1 MSFLPRQFISIL
13 FFLGLFV
20 SFGATEV
27 AKKPVIGILSTPSD
41 LQDLYA
47 PEEFSYIKG
56 SYAEFIEAADGIPVA
71 IPWDLP
77 ERELVSILDSING
90 VLFTGGDA
98 SLWEYD
104 METNDMEF
112 SNFTQRA
119 IFVLRY
125 AIHLND
131 KGIHFPVYGICQ
143 GHEIIAMG
151 IAGNPHVI
159 DHYRH
164 PGQLDTVELTEFGKR
179 SRQWSNMP
187 DHVADFIHKRRS
199 MFYNHR
205 YGFNMS
211 LLVENSVL
219 HDFFE
224 ITAKGRDDN
233 GKEFIA
239 GLEAKNYPIYTVQ
252 YHPERVLSE
261 WNNKTQFHHPPEAVE
276 SIIVQASLFVN
287 EARKNNQRFENEENL
302 GRILLKNHEG
312 VYLNVT
318 WPNTYFYDRKSPIR
332 YHVNPDWSDDGN
344 LDQYD
349 ENCGHDDN
357 GNCDFDTI
365 DAMDYDL

>member
-1 MSFLPRQFISIL
+1 MSLKTKPFFVILSIL
-13 FFLGLFV
+13 CLYV
-20 SFGATEV
+20 SFTA
-27 AKKPVIGILSTPSD
+27 ADIPRKPVIGILSTPSD
-41 LQDLYA
+41 MHDLYD
-47 PEEFSYIKG
+47 PNEFSYIKG

-77 ERELVSILDSING
+77 ERELISLLDSING

-104 METNDMEF
+104 LDANDMLF

-119 IFVLRY
+119 IFILRY

-131 KGIHFPVYGICQ
+131 KGVHFPMYGICQ
-143 GHEIIAMG
+143 GHEIISMG
-151 IAGNPHVI
+151 VAGTPHII
-159 DHYRH
+159 DHYKH
-164 PGQLDTVELTEFGKR
+164 PGQLDTVELTDFGKK
-179 SRQWSNMP
+179 SRMWSNMP
-187 DHVADFIHKRRS
+187 DHIGEFISKRRS

-211 LLVENSVL
+211 LLHENRVL

-224 ITAKGRDDN
+224 ITAKGADDN

-239 GLEAKNYPIYTVQ
+239 AMEAKNYPIYTVQ

-261 WNNKTQFHHPPEAVE
+261 WNNKTHFHHPYEAVE

-287 EARKNNQRFENEENL
+287 EAKKNDQRFLNEENFE
-302 GRILLKNHEG
+302 RVLLKNHEG

-318 WPNTYFYDRKSPIR
+318 WPNTYFYDKKSPIR
-332 YHVNPDWSDDGN
+332 YHVNPDW
-344 LDQYD
+344 LDNGDVDEYD
-349 ENCGHDDN
+349 CVDDDN
-357 GNCDFDTI
+357 NGDCDSI
-365 DAMDYDL
+365 QVDYDL